1 MKIDGVI
8 CSLER
13 VIYEYVG
20 HLRARTPTINVS
32 VATHDPFWFYSY
44 VPRRDTDACFFE
56 KSTIIKTLGVLPKKI
71 YSARCLYDDMCAN
84 VLRSLRFMKSAHT
97 RTARQ
102 RKKQMAYNSNSIR

>member
-1 MKIDGVI
+1 MNMLAIYA
-8 CSLER
+8 R
-13 VIYEYVG
+13 VHRRLMFRLPLMTRFGFIRMCLG
-20 HLRARTPTINVS
+20 DTL
-32 VATHDPFWFYSY
+32 TH
-44 VPRRDTDACFFE
+44 VFE